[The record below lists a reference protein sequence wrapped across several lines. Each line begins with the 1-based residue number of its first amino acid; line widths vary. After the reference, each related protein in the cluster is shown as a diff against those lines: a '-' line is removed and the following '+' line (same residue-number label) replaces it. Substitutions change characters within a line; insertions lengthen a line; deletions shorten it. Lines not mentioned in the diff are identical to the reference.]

1 MSNTPFQPH
10 FSQLAERLHNEESSG
25 WNVHRRALE
34 KQRNGED
41 VVLLS
46 VGDPDFRTP
55 DPIID
60 NAVSHMRVGRT
71 HYSPALGELNF
82 RRAVADYETRT
93 SPHRCSPE
101 EVAIFP
107 GGTAAIYAVMSCLLD
122 PGDEIVIPDPMY
134 VGYPGIMQAL
144 NATIVPVATDPAS
157 NFLPDLERIKA
168 AVTSRTK
175 VVFVNTPGNPT
186 GTIIDKQTLQGLAAF
201 CYDRGLWLVCDEV
214 YSMFTFDK
222 PHISLRASAERL
234 DNLVMIDGLS
244 KSHAMSGWRMGWV
257 VGPIG
262 LMQHLENYATTS
274 LFGCPQ
280 FIQDAA
286 AFALSNDEYYV
297 REMRD
302 EYKKRRDYV
311 VAQINQIPGLSCH
324 RPEAGMFVIIDVSS
338 FDSDDIRFAEQ
349 LLDAENVSVVPGSAF
364 GSSTRGHIRLSLVQ
378 PLHTLK
384 EGCARLANFAAA
396 VGPLKTVS
404 EQHEH
409 KS

>member
-1 MSNTPFQPH
+1 MATRHFRPH
-10 FSQLAERLHNEESSG
+10 FSQLAERLYDDEYSG

-93 SPHRCSPE
+93 SPYPCSPD

-122 PGDEIVIPDPMY
+122 AGDEIVIPDPMY
-134 VGYPGIMQAL
+134 VGYPGIMQAI
-144 NATIVPVATDPAS
+144 NATIVPIETDPAT
-157 NFLPDLERIKA
+157 NFLPELDEIKA
-168 AVTSRTK
+168 AVTSRTR
-175 VVFVNTPGNPT
+175 VVFINTPGNPT
-186 GTIIDKQTLQGLAAF
+186 GTIIPKKTLKALAAF
-201 CYDRGLWLVCDEV
+201 CYDKGLWLVCDEV
-214 YSMFTFDK
+214 YSMFTFSK

-234 DNLVMIDGLS
+234 ENVVMIDGLS

-257 VGPIG
+257 VGPTG
-262 LMQHLENYATTS
+262 LMHHLENYATTS

-297 REMRD
+297 QEMCA

-311 VAQINQIPGLSCH
+311 VDQINRIDGLSCH
-324 RPEAGMFVIIDVSS
+324 CPQAGMFVMVNVTALDT
-338 FDSDDIRFAEQ
+338 DDTRFAEN

-364 GSSTRGHIRLSLVQ
+364 GNSTRGHIRFSLVQ

-384 EGCARLANFAAA
+384 EGCKRLARFAQSFN
-396 VGPLKTVS
+396 VG
-404 EQHEH
+404 
-409 KS
+409 

>member
-1 MSNTPFQPH
+1 MSATPFSQP
-10 FSQLAERLHNEESSG
+10 FSQLAARLDQGDSNG
-25 WNVHRRALE
+25 WNVHYRALE
-34 KQRNGED
+34 KMHNGED

-82 RRAVADYETRT
+82 RRAVADYESRT

-107 GGTAAIYAVMSCLLD
+107 GGTAAIFAVMNCLLD
-122 PGDEIVIPDPMY
+122 AGDEIVIPDPMY
-134 VGYPGIMQAL
+134 VGYPAIMQAV
-144 NATIVPVATDPAS
+144 NASIVAVETDPNV
-157 NFLPDLERIKA
+157 NFLPVLEKIKA
-168 AVTSRTK
+168 AITAQTR
-175 VVFVNTPGNPT
+175 VVFINTPGNPT
-186 GTIIDKQTLQGLAAF
+186 GTIIDKATLAALASF
-201 CYDRGLWLVCDEV
+201 CYDKGLWLVCDEV

-222 PHISLRASAERL
+222 PHISLRAAATRL
-234 DNLVMIDGLS
+234 DNVVMIDGLS

-257 VGPIG
+257 VGPMA
-262 LMQHLENYATTS
+262 LMHHLENYAATS

-286 AFALSNDEYYV
+286 AFALTNDEYYIQ
-297 REMRD
+297 EMRE

-311 VAQINQIPGLSCH
+311 VQKINSISDLSCH
-324 RPEAGMFVIIDVSS
+324 RPEAGMFVMINVSRLDADDV
-338 FDSDDIRFAEQ
+338 RFAEN
-349 LLDAENVSVVPGSAF
+349 LLAAENVSVVPGSAF
-364 GSSTRGHIRLSLVQ
+364 GRSTRGHIRFSLVQ

-384 EGCARLANFAAA
+384 EGCKRVARFAR
-396 VGPLKTVS
+396 GVS
-404 EQHEH
+404 P
-409 KS
+409 K

>member
-1 MSNTPFQPH
+1 MTATKFRPY
-10 FSQLAERLHNEESSG
+10 FSQLAHRLYDDEYSG

-34 KQRNGED
+34 KQRRGDD

-55 DPIID
+55 EPIID

-93 SPHRCSPE
+93 SPYPCSFA

-107 GGTAAIYAVMSCLLD
+107 GATAAIYAVMSCLLNAD
-122 PGDEIVIPDPMY
+122 DEIVIPDPMY
-134 VGYPGIMQAL
+134 VGYPGIMQAV
-144 NATIVPVATDPAS
+144 NAKIVSVATDPAA
-157 NFLPDLERIKA
+157 NFLPDLDAIKA
-168 AVTSRTK
+168 AVTPRTK

-186 GTIIDKQTLQGLAAF
+186 GTIIERDTLAELAAF
-201 CYDRGLWLVCDEV
+201 CHARGLWLVCDEV

-222 PHISLRASAERL
+222 PHISLRAAAASL
-234 DNLVMIDGLS
+234 DNVVMIDGLS

-257 VGPIG
+257 VGPTS
-262 LMQHLENYATTS
+262 LMYHLENYATTA

-297 REMRD
+297 QEMRE

-311 VAQINQIPGLSCH
+311 VDRVNAVPGLSCH
-324 RPEAGMFVIIDVSS
+324 RPEAGMFVMVNVSA
-338 FDSDDIRFAEQ
+338 FDADDTRFAENM
-349 LLDAENVSVVPGSAF
+349 LDAEHVSVVPGSAF
-364 GSSTRGHIRLSLVQ
+364 GNSARGHIRFSLVQ
-378 PLHTLK
+378 PMHVLK
-384 EGCARLANFAAA
+384 EGCNRLARFAQNLA
-396 VGPLKTVS
+396 
-404 EQHEH
+404 
-409 KS
+409 